1 MEKAPSI
8 AIAEHI
14 TNNHNVFSIRN
25 LFSKHCEIDYQI
37 YQQNVFPKLVIT
49 DNRKAIIQAVLNEL
63 NRKTLEEYLKRIH
76 GIRFEDQKIV
86 NTQKT
91 QIRLCLYH
99 IVRNNYAKLK
109 DLTKDKRQMNFAQ
122 RVLGRLICCKSY
134 AEAETIV
141 LNPAIVMTTPE
152 EDEKMQESFSPFR
165 KHYVGN
171 IAEAI
176 HDPKDIQFTLKQYW
190 NNLPAAE
197 KEHFSQSSPSIRV
210 NETFCF
216 CKIHKHEKSKMGPL
230 FACDICDKW
239 YHSSC
244 VKIDE
249 DYLKCMPVSTCPPM
263 YLLAC
268 FKESLFTLSSYAFKN
283 T

>member
-1 MEKAPSI
+1 M
-8 AIAEHI
+8 
-14 TNNHNVFSIRN
+14 
-25 LFSKHCEIDYQI
+25 FSKLHEIEYQI
-37 YQQNVFPKLVIT
+37 YQQNFLPKLVIP
-49 DNRKAIIQAVLNEL
+49 DNSKAIIQAVLNEL
-63 NRKTLEEYLKRIH
+63 NTKTLEEYLKRIY